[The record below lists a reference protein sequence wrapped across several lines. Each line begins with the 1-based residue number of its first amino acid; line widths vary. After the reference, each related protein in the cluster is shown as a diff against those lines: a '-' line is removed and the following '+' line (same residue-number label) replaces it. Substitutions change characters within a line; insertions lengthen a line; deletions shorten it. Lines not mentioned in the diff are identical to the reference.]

1 LTGIV
6 QCRRQREL
14 PSRPFRTEATGIMT
28 VKEGKPWSAEFAP
41 YLTLGLQLAISVVV
55 FFFVGRWLDG
65 QFGTSPWLM
74 IGGLLIGTAGG
85 FIQFFRTVAALGRKQ
100 ETGKGPGPGKS
111 ERSGED

>member
-1 LTGIV
+1 
-6 QCRRQREL
+6 
-14 PSRPFRTEATGIMT
+14 MT
-28 VKEGKPWSAEFAP
+28 AKEGKPWSAEFAP

-74 IGGLLIGTAGG
+74 IAGLLIGTAGG

-100 ETGKGPGPGKS
+100 DRGKGPGPRKS